1 MSLKNAHRRWKAPPL
16 GQHFLRDAEYRT
28 RIVSALPFSA
38 ADVVIEIGAGRGA
51 LTTLLA
57 ERARKV
63 LAIEID
69 RALAEQL
76 RQDFSSQARVEIV
89 SADVLSVDLAALC
102 RREGVAQAW
111 VFGNLPY
118 YITSPILHH
127 LLAQRRSIR
136 AMALLMQRE
145 VAERLTALPGTRDYG
160 YLSVATQLFTE
171 PHLAFAVPPGAFSP
185 APKVQSALVTF
196 KLPARFENWAEE
208 VCEEFLAFVKCAF
221 ARKRKNLLNNLG
233 SAYARPA
240 IVEALESAN
249 LPGSARAEQVSLDGL
264 VALFKELHH
273 SGGAMRGSTRQ
284 VVL

>member
-1 MSLKNAHRRWKAPPL
+1 MSAKTAHRRSKAPPL
-16 GQHFLRDAEYRT
+16 GQHFLRDAEYRA
-28 RIVSALPFSA
+28 RIVAALPFSA

-51 LTTLLA
+51 LTALLA

-63 LAIEID
+63 LAVELD

-76 RQDFSSQARVEIV
+76 RQDFSGQAGVEIV
-89 SADVLSVDLAALC
+89 CGDVLSVDLAALC

-127 LLAQRRSIR
+127 LFAQRRSIR
-136 AMALLMQRE
+136 GMALLMQRE

-171 PHLAFAVPPGAFSP
+171 PHLAFAVPAGAFSP
-185 APKVQSALVTF
+185 APKVQSELVTF
-196 KLPARFENWAEE
+196 KLPSRFETWPEE

-233 SAYARPA
+233 SAYARTA
-240 IVEALESAN
+240 IMEALEAAN
-249 LPGSARAEQVSLDGL
+249 LPGSARAEQISLEGL
-264 VALFKELHH
+264 GALFHQLHR
-273 SGGAMRGSTRQ
+273 GGAETP
-284 VVL
+284 